1 MIPLLL
7 LVTAF
12 FHPAQPTVGDPIVI
26 DFRQPVVL
34 DASPEF
40 DILSVRG
47 SHVVIRTFEPRPF
60 VISGRVGNVVFRN
73 MVVPVR
79 SVLKPRDDL
88 KPAPLKPPRK
98 EAYPRL
104 PFMLIGIAALLAV
117 GAWTA
122 VIILERRAAAAKVV
136 EPPMP
141 ADVRFRTKVIA
152 LRDDV
157 RGQPRWAQLADATR
171 EYLAAV
177 DPNLGIELTTR
188 EVLERLG
195 VAQTLLSVPA
205 QSGVPVP
212 HQTVAAILRQGDL
225 EKFSPWGA
233 LPANFAALA
242 DRALELAP
250 EPVLEEAA

>member
-26 DFRQPVVL
+26 DFQASGERRAASGNVVL
-34 DASPEF
+34 DPSPEF

-104 PFMLIGIAALLAV
+104 PFMLIGIAALLAL
-117 GAWTA
+117 GAWTV

-136 EPPMP
+136 EPPVP

-157 RGQPRWAQLADATR
+157 RGERRWTRLADATR

-177 DPNLGIELTTR
+177 DPNLGMELTTR
-188 EVLERLG
+188 ELLEKLG

-205 QSGVPVP
+205 
-212 HQTVAAILRQGDL
+212 VAAILRQGDL

-233 LPANFAALA
+233 LPADFAALA

>member
-26 DFRQPVVL
+26 DFQQPVVL
-34 DASPEF
+34 DASPEY
-40 DILSVRG
+40 DILSTRG
-47 SHVVIRTFEPRPF
+47 SRVVIRTFEPRPF

-98 EAYPRL
+98 EPYPRL

-157 RGQPRWAQLADATR
+157 RAERRWARLADATR

-177 DPNLGIELTTR
+177 DSRLGLELTTR
-188 EVLERLG
+188 EVL
-195 VAQTLLSVPA
+195 AQLSGAPA
-205 QSGVPVP
+205 PSPV
-212 HQTVAAILRQGDL
+212 TAAEGGGAPLSTITTILRQGDL

-250 EPVLEEAA
+250 ESVLEEAA

>member
-26 DFRQPVVL
+26 DFQASGERRAASGNVVL
-34 DASPEF
+34 DPSPEF

-104 PFMLIGIAALLAV
+104 PFLLIGIAALLVV

-122 VIILERRAAAAKVV
+122 VIILERRAAAARVV

-152 LRDDV
+152 LRDDA
-157 RGQPRWAQLADATR
+157 RGERRWARLADATR

-177 DPNLGIELTTR
+177 DPNLGMELTTR
-188 EVLERLG
+188 EVLANLECGGHAAAL
-195 VAQTLLSVPA
+195 VS
-205 QSGVPVP
+205 
-212 HQTVAAILRQGDL
+212 VAAILRQGDL

-233 LPANFAALA
+233 LPADFAALA

>member
-26 DFRQPVVL
+26 DFQASGERRAASGNVVL
-34 DASPEF
+34 DPSPEF

-104 PFMLIGIAALLAV
+104 PFLLIGIAALLAV

-122 VIILERRAAAAKVV
+122 VIILERRAEAAKVV

-157 RGQPRWAQLADATR
+157 RSERRWARLADATR

-177 DPNLGIELTTR
+177 DPNLGMELTTR
-188 EVLERLG
+188 EVLANLECGGHAAAL
-195 VAQTLLSVPA
+195 VS
-205 QSGVPVP
+205 
-212 HQTVAAILRQGDL
+212 VAAILRQGDL

-233 LPANFAALA
+233 LPADFAALA

>member
-26 DFRQPVVL
+26 DFLQPVVL
-34 DASPEF
+34 DPSPEY
-40 DILSVRG
+40 DILSTRG
-47 SHVVIRTFEPRPF
+47 SRVVIRTFEPRPF

-104 PFMLIGIAALLAV
+104 PFTLIGIAALLAV

-122 VIILERRAAAAKVV
+122 VIFLERRAATAKVV

-141 ADVRFRTKVIA
+141 ADIRFRTKVIA
-152 LRDDV
+152 LREDV
-157 RGQPRWAQLADATR
+157 RGERRWARLADATR

-177 DPNLGIELTTR
+177 DPNFGMELTTR
-188 EVLERLG
+188 ELLQKLG
-195 VAQTLLSVPA
+195 VAQA
-205 QSGVPVP
+205 GVPVP

-233 LPANFAALA
+233 LPADFAALA